1 MEPVQS
7 QAKAPKVAD
16 RLFKTTKTTSIPRL
30 SDLRQTLGHGNR
42 GRQEDIAFKKAI
54 REQLAAFVSSGDNL
68 PGYKLTKWTDP
79 SHQRGLLEITKDFLD
94 NKGNGPI
101 FWPDSHSS
109 ANTRPLEYFRD
120 SKKIRR
126 LLIQVF
132 WRAAREYK
140 RYKISGSLIPQ
151 VQSQPSESS
160 RSSTEATCKPCD
172 THPPVADQ
180 VHDPRGNSV
189 DDPIDL
195 EIMTS
200 STGIPGP
207 SKDIDL
213 VSIQLTFGPPRFPE
227 YLPDE
232 MSSSGPSQSSLFPPD
247 IVSDILDCRPLEL
260 TNCSQTV
267 RPENMHGADLYDG
280 PESPPVTQT
289 AQNNGKR
296 PAEPD
301 HNDSNHQ
308 AKAPRQELSVS
319 ERQSF
324 NTTKAGKKSKSAA
337 PQATRVLSRSR
348 RKTVHRDG
356 ATEEEMQALD
366 KSPTPYSPE
375 SNRYANRDQQAKD
388 KADGPS
394 SKTPAPRQGNANGLR
409 GDGQRQPSTEDQRAG
424 AARLAE
430 RQTAAAATAAGVVE
444 QQPSVTAGLSAR
456 ALGKQ
461 PALPER
467 QTPAAQGGPSRQ
479 RELLEASTS
488 RPETNGT
495 RTESNLPPPETS
507 TAQPDD
513 PIEFNE
519 EEQAAV
525 EASEITYRHNIT
537 HGASYVLWRPS
548 AMIFRMS
555 LADIARELGVGG
567 SGRLYFKFRG
577 RRANIPD
584 DFAIGDEARFTNFL
598 YECLGN
604 VTDQYLSPAARR
616 QGLRYHLYISDAPI
630 RMLDG

>member
-42 GRQEDIAFKKAI
+42 GKQEDIAFKKAI
-54 REQLAAFVSSGDNL
+54 REQLAAFVSSGDSL

-126 LLIQVF
+126 LMIQVF

-140 RYKISGSLIPQ
+140 RYKISGPTIPQ
-151 VQSQPSESS
+151 VPSQPSESS
-160 RSSTEATCKPCD
+160 RSSPEATCKPCD
-172 THPPVADQ
+172 THPPVADK

-200 STGIPGP
+200 STGVAGP
-207 SKDIDL
+207 SNSD
-213 VSIQLTFGPPRFPE
+213 
-227 YLPDE
+227 
-232 MSSSGPSQSSLFPPD
+232 PSQSSLFPPD

-260 TNCSQTV
+260 TNRSQTV

-296 PAEPD
+296 PAEPN
-301 HNDSNHQ
+301 HNDNNHQ
-308 AKAPRQELSVS
+308 AKAPRQDPSVA
-319 ERQSF
+319 ERQSS
-324 NTTKAGKKSKSAA
+324 NATKAVKKSKNAA
-337 PQATRVLSRSR
+337 PQVPRVLNRLR

-430 RQTAAAATAAGVVE
+430 RQTAAAATAAGVLE

-467 QTPAAQGGPSRQ
+467 QTPAAQGGPSRE

-488 RPETNGT
+488 RPETNGS

-507 TAQPDD
+507 TAQSVDL
-513 PIEFNE
+513 IELNE
-519 EEQAAV
+519 ESIAAV
-525 EASEITYRHNIT
+525 AASEITYRHNIARGT
-537 HGASYVLWRPS
+537 RYASWQPS
-548 AMIFRMS
+548 SMIFRMS
-555 LADIARELGVGG
+555 LADIARELGVGD
-567 SGRLYFKFRG
+567 SGRLYFNFSVQG
-577 RRANIPD
+577 ADFPE
-584 DFAIGDEARFTNFL
+584 DFAVGDEARFASFMNESVRRITHR
-598 YECLGN
+598 
-604 VTDQYLSPAARR
+604 YLSPAARR
-616 QGLRYHLYISDAPI
+616 QGLAYQFYISDAP
-630 RMLDG
+630 MPL